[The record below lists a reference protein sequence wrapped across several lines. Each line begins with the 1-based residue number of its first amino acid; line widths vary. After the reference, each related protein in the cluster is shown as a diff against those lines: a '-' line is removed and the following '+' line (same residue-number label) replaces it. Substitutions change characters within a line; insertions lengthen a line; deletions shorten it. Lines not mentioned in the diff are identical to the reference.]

1 MFQEPTIEARSK
13 EAEIDKSPTKIA
25 LLAVFGVAMSAL
37 TTFTFLRL
45 LSAINASNLLLWL
58 GAVLLFFSLAILQVF
73 FVKRASKLMAIC
85 AVEVL
90 AASAFFIPQ
99 FYPFPS
105 IPLIVGIALFA
116 VLFMVGSYD
125 GWKFVSESL
134 SVRFSFVTRNFLSR
148 ALLGFL
154 LFSSAVLYVS
164 YFELGRFNPED
175 GKILLTSSVISIEP
189 ALKVAFPGSSLNE
202 SVNQFFRRAAEAE
215 LRKIPK
221 TKVPEGLS
229 RDERVDFQ
237 ILTKQQQERAIT
249 EAAGVLHATFEKAIG
264 SLPKDALLKDA
275 LFSVIAE
282 RIDAFSEKTKSYFGI
297 LVALLFF
304 SLGKAFFAVFGV
316 VIRSIAFLFY
326 KLLFV
331 LGFAYMSVETR
342 NREFIMLS

>member
-1 MFQEPTIEARSK
+1 MFQEPTIEVRSK

-25 LLAVFGVAMSAL
+25 LLAVFGVAASAL

-45 LSAINASNLLLWL
+45 LSAISATNLVVWLL
-58 GAVLLFFSLAILQVF
+58 AVLFFFSIAILQVF
-73 FVKRASKLMAIC
+73 FVKRISKLLAIC

-90 AASAFFIPQ
+90 AASAFFVPQ
-99 FYPFPS
+99 FYPNPS
-105 IPLIVGIALFA
+105 LPLLAGILVFGLLFLA
-116 VLFMVGSYD
+116 GSYD
-125 GWKFVSESL
+125 AWKFVSDAL
-134 SVRFSFVTRNFLSR
+134 SIRFSFVTRNFLSR

-164 YFELGRFNPED
+164 YFELNKFNPAD
-175 GKILLTSSVISIEP
+175 GKTLMTSSVVSIEP

-202 SVNQFFRRAAEAE
+202 SVDQFFRRAAEAE

-221 TKVPEGLS
+221 AQIPEGLS
-229 RDERVDFQ
+229 RDEKVDFQ

-249 EAAGVLHATFEKAIG
+249 EAAEALRLTFEKTVG
-264 SLPKDALLKDA
+264 PLPKEMLLKDA
-275 LFSVIAE
+275 LFNVLSE
-282 RIDAFSEKTKSYFGI
+282 RIAAFSEKTKSYFGV

-304 SLGKAFFAVFGV
+304 SLAKAFFAVFGV
-316 VIRSIAFLFY
+316 FIRFIAFLVY

-342 NREFIMLS
+342 NREFILLK